1 MPTSTIPVA
10 GARLHVV
17 DDGSPSDPPIVL
29 LHAAIADSRSWDA
42 LAPRLTKAGYR
53 VIRRDMRGF
62 GQTESDDVEFSH
74 RADIVAVL
82 DAVGIEQAVLIG
94 NSAGGQIAI
103 DTAIEFPNRVVA
115 VVGVAPGLG
124 GFEVDIPPEEAA
136 LFEEGERLE
145 AAAPLDAEA
154 VVDFE
159 VRLWVDGRGQ
169 RPDRVPAAIRE
180 AVREMDLVHY
190 EPGRDRGQSIRLQ
203 PPAAARLAELRL
215 PVLAVAGALDVSDIA
230 ATVHHLAADAPD
242 ARAVVL
248 PGIAHMIGME
258 APERLAELIVDFLAP
273 LPRWR

>member
-1 MPTSTIPVA
+1 MPTSPIPGA

-17 DDGSPSDPPIVL
+17 EAGSPSDPPIGL

-42 LAPRLTKAGYR
+42 LAPRLTGTGYR

-62 GQTESDDVEFSH
+62 GQTQSDDVDYSH

-82 DAVGIEQAVLIG
+82 DALGIEQAVLVG

-136 LFEEGERLE
+136 LFEEGERLK
-145 AAAPLDAEA
+145 AADPLDADA

-169 RPDRVPAAIRE
+169 PPDRVPAAIRE

-190 EPGRDRGQSIRLQ
+190 EPGRDRGRSIRLQ
-203 PPAAARLAELRL
+203 PPAAARLAELRV

-230 ATVHHLAADAPD
+230 ATVQHLAADAPD

-248 PGIAHMIGME
+248 PGVAHMIGME
-258 APERLAELIVDFLAP
+258 APGRLTELIVDFLAP